1 MYMFDRGRRYIFDGA
16 FVVCICDLVKGAEF
30 DRLFD
35 VFVVLIDVFVVFI
48 DVNGEVLVL
57 ILLQEYAFTFQDSSI
72 IAIYRWVPVIFENLM
87 GVLES

>member
-1 MYMFDRGRRYIFDGA
+1 MFDRGPCCIFDGV

-30 DRLFD
+30 DGLFN

-57 ILLQEYAFTFQDSSI
+57 ILLQDSTRS
-72 IAIYRWVPVIFENLM
+72 VPEICGKVP
-87 GVLES
+87 